1 MSDANAVAARSIA
14 KVMRRALSQN
24 EQTPAEE
31 LLSFRTLCEAAL
43 PVLEQIAAQEE
54 SD

>member
-1 MSDANAVAARSIA
+1 MTDANALAASSIA
-14 KVMRRALSQN
+14 KVMRLALSQN

-31 LLSFRTLCEAAL
+31 LLSFRTLCEVAL
-43 PVLEQIAAQEE
+43 PVLEQVAAQEE

>member
-1 MSDANAVAARSIA
+1 MSNANALAARSIA
-14 KVMRRALSQN
+14 KVMRLALSQD

>member
-1 MSDANAVAARSIA
+1 MSDANVVAARSIA

-31 LLSFRTLCEAAL
+31 LLSFRKLCEAAL

-54 SD
+54 SN